1 VGSSPSPRSFCIGV
15 FGLFWIRTQPPCVS
29 TLGLFYT
36 HTKNTHKM
44 LQALKRTMNTIEEK
58 FNGMMT
64 PDPLQRQEG
73 GEHYKGMKIQPVE
86 FVHANNIPYLEG
98 CAIKYLCRHKAKGGV
113 VDLLKA
119 KHYIDLIISL
129 EYKNQQP

>member
-1 VGSSPSPRSFCIGV
+1 
-15 FGLFWIRTQPPCVS
+15 
-29 TLGLFYT
+29 
-36 HTKNTHKM
+36 
-44 LQALKRTMNTIEEK
+44 MNTIEEK
-58 FNGMMT
+58 FNGMMA

-73 GEHYKGMKIQPVE
+73 GEHYKGMTIQPVE

-129 EYKNQQP
+129 EYKNQQPWQKQTTQYLALRKYLQMMEYLITHLLKS

>member
-1 VGSSPSPRSFCIGV
+1 MASAFEGCISVMRNAFHG
-15 FGLFWIRTQPPCVS
+15 FDSRLTASQKH
-29 TLGLFYT
+29 T
-36 HTKNTHKM
+36 HM
-44 LQALKRTMNTIEEK
+44 LQALKKTMNNIEDK
-58 FNGMMT
+58 VTAFVT
-64 PDPLQRQEG
+64 PDPLMRQEG
-73 GEHYKGMKIQPVE
+73 GEHYKCMRIQPVE
-86 FVHANNIPYLEG
+86 FVHANNIPYREG

>member
-1 VGSSPSPRSFCIGV
+1 
-15 FGLFWIRTQPPCVS
+15 
-29 TLGLFYT
+29 
-36 HTKNTHKM
+36 M

-58 FNGMMT
+58 VNGMVT
-64 PDPLQRQEG
+64 PDPLMRQEG

-86 FVHANNIPYLEG
+86 FVHANGIPYLEG
-98 CAIKYLCRHKAKGGV
+98 CTIKYLCRHRAKGGV

>member
-1 VGSSPSPRSFCIGV
+1 
-15 FGLFWIRTQPPCVS
+15 
-29 TLGLFYT
+29 
-36 HTKNTHKM
+36 M

-58 FNGMMT
+58 VNGLVT
-64 PDPLQRQEG
+64 PDPLMRQEG

>member
-1 VGSSPSPRSFCIGV
+1 
-15 FGLFWIRTQPPCVS
+15 
-29 TLGLFYT
+29 
-36 HTKNTHKM
+36 M
-44 LQALKRTMNTIEEK
+44 LQALKRTMNTIEDK
-58 FNGMMT
+58 INAFVT
-64 PDPLQRQEG
+64 PDPLMRQEG
-73 GEHYKGMKIQPVE
+73 GEHYKGMRIQPVE

-129 EYKNQQP
+129 EYKNQHP

>member
-1 VGSSPSPRSFCIGV
+1 
-15 FGLFWIRTQPPCVS
+15 
-29 TLGLFYT
+29 
-36 HTKNTHKM
+36 M

-58 FNGMMT
+58 FNGMIA

-86 FVHANNIPYLEG
+86 FVHANAIPYLEG
-98 CAIKYLCRHKAKGGV
+98 CAIKYLCRHSAKGGV

>member
-1 VGSSPSPRSFCIGV
+1 
-15 FGLFWIRTQPPCVS
+15 
-29 TLGLFYT
+29 
-36 HTKNTHKM
+36 M
-44 LQALKRTMNTIEEK
+44 LQALKKTMNNIEDK
-58 FNGMMT
+58 VNAFVT
-64 PDPLQRQEG
+64 PDPLMRQEG
-73 GEHYKGMKIQPVE
+73 GEHYKGMKLQPVE
-86 FVHANNIPYLEG
+86 FIHANNIPYLEG

>member
-1 VGSSPSPRSFCIGV
+1 
-15 FGLFWIRTQPPCVS
+15 LFWIRIKDGLHVYAGP
-29 TLGLFYT
+29 LFYT
-36 HTKNTHKM
+36 HNKHTHM

-58 FNGMMT
+58 VNGMVT
-64 PDPLQRQEG
+64 PDPLMRQEG

-86 FVHANNIPYLEG
+86 FVHANGIPYLEG
-98 CAIKYLCRHKAKGGV
+98 CAIKYLCRHRAKGGV

>member
-1 VGSSPSPRSFCIGV
+1 
-15 FGLFWIRTQPPCVS
+15 
-29 TLGLFYT
+29 
-36 HTKNTHKM
+36 
-44 LQALKRTMNTIEEK
+44 MNTCNCEHWQTCEVCRPEPAPSALDVQVQ
-58 FNGMMT
+58 G
-64 PDPLQRQEG
+64 D
-73 GEHYKGMKIQPVE
+73 HYKKHAIQPVE
-86 FVHANNIPYLEG
+86 FIHANNIPYLEG

>member
-1 VGSSPSPRSFCIGV
+1 MWVRIPHSGLCIGIL
-15 FGLFWIRTQPPCVS
+15 FGLD
-29 TLGLFYT
+29 LGQDSPAFPRWGFFYT
-36 HTKNTHKM
+36 HTKNTHM

-58 FNGMMT
+58 FNGMMA

>member
-1 VGSSPSPRSFCIGV
+1 MAEPRIVTGRRRIGTCPDY
-15 FGLFWIRTQPPCVS
+15 L
-29 TLGLFYT
+29 
-36 HTKNTHKM
+36 NTYKM

-58 FNGMMT
+58 VNGMVT
-64 PDPLQRQEG
+64 PDPLMRQEG

-86 FVHANNIPYLEG
+86 FVHANGIPYLEG